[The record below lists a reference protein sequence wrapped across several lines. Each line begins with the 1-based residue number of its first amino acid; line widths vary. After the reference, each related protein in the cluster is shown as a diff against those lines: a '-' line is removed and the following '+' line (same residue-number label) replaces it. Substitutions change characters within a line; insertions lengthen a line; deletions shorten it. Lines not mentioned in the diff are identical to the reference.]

1 MRKKLLALVLSCT
14 LIMGTVGCGDQ
25 GTAVSGDNA
34 ETQTTAQADA
44 GDSEDT
50 AVPQTEEEAPAE
62 EGSEEAGEVKTPQ
75 DFETFKIGVMESQSN
90 DSTVLRRNY
99 YENYIGPRYNV
110 EFVFSEQVKS
120 ADDEMNFI
128 ENCVDMGVDGIISFR
143 SSPDVNQIIQVC
155 EEYGLPYS
163 VNTTRTPMV
172 EGAFT
177 GGYQT
182 MTGVWG
188 TEPVTVSNE
197 FKEWIKSVA
206 SDDGSE
212 GFMVTSALAFQ
223 GNTMHAE
230 CTQGVLAALQD
241 IYGLTYEDTI
251 ENLAATSV
259 PLEVPNDKG
268 INIYIY
274 PGTNSTSDNWVQGA
288 STALQTGKYGVFL
301 QAAPTYGYTGVA
313 VDEVERGFDMN
324 IKVAVNASISDTLV
338 TAFNTDDKF
347 GNPSLDMAT
356 VQSVSLL
363 SAMGFV
369 QVYNHLT
376 GYEALNR
383 IENGE
388 PAFFDMPIWTLST
401 REQVNQAA
409 TWDNAEKETW
419 VFDEDA
425 VNAAL
430 GIYNPDLTNSQLN
443 DYYKSIT
450 LDWVMEH
457 MN

>member
-50 AVPQTEEEAPAE
+50 AVTQTEEEAPAE

-188 TEPVTVSNE
+188 TEPATVSNE

-206 SDDGSE
+206 SDDGAE

-241 IYGLTYEDTI
+241 IYG
-251 ENLAATSV
+251 
-259 PLEVPNDKG
+259 
-268 INIYIY
+268 YI
-274 PGTNSTSDNWVQGA
+274 
-288 STALQTGKYGVFL
+288 
-301 QAAPTYGYTGVA
+301 
-313 VDEVERGFDMN
+313 
-324 IKVAVNASISDTLV
+324 
-338 TAFNTDDKF
+338 
-347 GNPSLDMAT
+347 
-356 VQSVSLL
+356 
-363 SAMGFV
+363 
-369 QVYNHLT
+369 
-376 GYEALNR
+376 
-383 IENGE
+383 
-388 PAFFDMPIWTLST
+388 
-401 REQVNQAA
+401 
-409 TWDNAEKETW
+409 
-419 VFDEDA
+419 
-425 VNAAL
+425 
-430 GIYNPDLTNSQLN
+430 
-443 DYYKSIT
+443 
-450 LDWVMEH
+450 
-457 MN
+457 